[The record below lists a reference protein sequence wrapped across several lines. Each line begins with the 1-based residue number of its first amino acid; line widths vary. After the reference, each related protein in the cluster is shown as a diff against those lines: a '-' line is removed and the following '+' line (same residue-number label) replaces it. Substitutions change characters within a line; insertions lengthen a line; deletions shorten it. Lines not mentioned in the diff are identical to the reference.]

1 MKAIGGLGLLL
12 FLVVTVY
19 WLSASSGGG
28 QDAAVPIQI
37 AFGNLGPKGVEMH
50 VVIGVVMANRD
61 RIRKD
66 GGTPT
71 WDEWVADHFELKDAA
86 KNLVKIER
94 SNHSNLI
101 QQREVVGTQEFFL
114 VTTLKSG
121 QPYVFDYIP
130 EVAKP
135 GRVRHVFTAPASA
148 AKVRMLDFQK
158 VK

>member
-28 QDAAVPIQI
+28 QDAAIPLQI

-50 VVIGVVMANRD
+50 VVIGVVMANLD

-66 GGTPT
+66 GSTPT
-71 WDEWVADHFELKDAA
+71 WEEWVADHFELKDAA
-86 KNLVKIER
+86 NNVLKLER
-94 SNHSNLI
+94 RNNSSLI

-130 EVAKP
+130 EAAKP
-135 GRVRHVFTAPASA
+135 GRVRYPFSAPTSA
-148 AKVRMLDFQK
+148 AKVRMVDFQK